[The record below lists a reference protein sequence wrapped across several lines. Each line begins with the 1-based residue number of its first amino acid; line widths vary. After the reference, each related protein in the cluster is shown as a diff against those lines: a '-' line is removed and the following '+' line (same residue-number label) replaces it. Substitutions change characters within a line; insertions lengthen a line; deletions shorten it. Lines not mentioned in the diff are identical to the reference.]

1 METMMTRKTALSG
14 LIAIAITAAMATAAL
29 AANSGP
35 GSTPGTTP
43 PPRPGKFVTPPP
55 PPPPPG
61 GPDKLTTQTG
71 PLRPGLRP
79 STGPKPLDEFAA
91 KPRVQKYPPLFDP
104 CNNSDCNI
112 ESYVTDCT
120 VMGGGASTEPGGGI
134 VCNQGPQ
141 HQPKP

>member
-1 METMMTRKTALSG
+1 MTRNTVFYG
-14 LIAIAITAAMATAAL
+14 LIATAFLCATAAAAL

-35 GSTPGTTP
+35 NNTPSSSQPGTTP
-43 PPRPGKFVTPPP
+43 PRPGKVTTLP

-61 GPDKLTTQTG
+61 GPDKLTTRTH
-71 PLRPGLRP
+71 PLRPGVR
-79 STGPKPLDEFAA
+79 TAPKPYDEFAA
-91 KPRVQKYPPLFDP
+91 KPNVQKYPPLFEP

-112 ESYVTDCT
+112 ESYLTDCQAAH
-120 VMGGGASTEPGGGI
+120 GGASTEPGGAI

>member
-1 METMMTRKTALSG
+1 MKRMTALSG
-14 LIAIAITAAMATAAL
+14 LIATVLASAIASAAI

-35 GSTPGTTP
+35 NTPSSQQPGTTP

-71 PLRPGLRP
+71 PLRPGPRP
-79 STGPKPLDEFAA
+79 TAPKPFDEFAA
-91 KPRVQKYPPLFDP
+91 KPHVQKYPPLFEP

-112 ESYVTDCT
+112 ESYLTDCQAT
-120 VMGGGASTEPGGGI
+120 HGGASTEPGGGI

-141 HQPKP
+141 HQP